1 MIIESARKNDYEEL
15 LSIMQECQDYHCSLR
30 PDLYKIIKSSEQLK
44 KREYK
49 KLIKSNMIWVARDKE
64 IMGLVICHRT
74 RKSSQNY
81 FKFYK
86 SLNID
91 VLSVKEKYKHRGV
104 ATELLNYS
112 FEYAKKEKYKKV
124 ELQVCASN
132 DAARNLY
139 DRFGFAEKT
148 INMEKTA
155 FL

>member
-1 MIIESARKNDYEEL
+1 MVIESARKNDYEEL

-44 KREYK
+44 KRDYK
-49 KLIKSNMIWVARDKE
+49 KLIKSNMIWVA
-64 IMGLVICHRT
+64 